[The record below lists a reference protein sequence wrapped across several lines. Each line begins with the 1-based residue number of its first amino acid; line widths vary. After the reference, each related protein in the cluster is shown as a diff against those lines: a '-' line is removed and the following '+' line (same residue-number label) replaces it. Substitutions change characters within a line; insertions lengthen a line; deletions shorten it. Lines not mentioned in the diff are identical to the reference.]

1 MVVDKN
7 SWTGNLQGKL
17 RIPITSAISQYTINL
32 DTDRPVTTVTFWE
45 GTLTGSGSS
54 FTFQSPSYFSGKNT
68 GDILEHGFQVAFPG
82 DIEPRFTSIKLN
94 GVDLCTGE
102 APIATTAEPV
112 ATTLAPLATTLTP
125 VASTSTPVAT
135 TTAPVAPGTTG
146 PTGPNQC
153 SAQPQDYAEAL
164 RLSLLFYEAQRSG
177 PLPSSNRVPWRGDSS
192 TGDRGNA
199 GEDLTGGY
207 HDAGDYVKFGYPMAG
222 AMTILAYGGISY
234 ATAYEAAGQMGYL
247 KDAVKWGTDYI
258 IKAHVSPEEFYCQV
272 GNGDV
277 DHAYPGRP
285 ETMSVARPAYS
296 LTPSRPGSDCAGE
309 SAAALASASVLFAD
323 SDPAYSATLIEH
335 AKQLFSF
342 ADDYRGIYSNS
353 ISDAAKF
360 YK

>member
-1 MVVDKN
+1 MHLFQIHKNMNKRQGPFVKALVDSTIFIYISYNHLFLLPTLIFPGSCDKLVVDKN

-17 RIPITSAISQYTINL
+17 RIPITSAISQYTITLN
-32 DTDRPVTTVTFWE
+32 TDRPVTTVTFWE

-54 FTFQSPSYFSGKNT
+54 FTLQSPSYFSGKNT

-112 ATTLAPLATTLTP
+112 ATTSAPLATTWTP
-125 VASTSTPVAT
+125 VASTSTLVAT

-153 SAQPQDYAEAL
+153 SAQTQDYAEAL

-207 HDAGDYVKFGYPMAG
+207 HDAGDYVKFG
-222 AMTILAYGGISY
+222 
-234 ATAYEAAGQMGYL
+234 
-247 KDAVKWGTDYI
+247 
-258 IKAHVSPEEFYCQV
+258 
-272 GNGDV
+272 
-277 DHAYPGRP
+277 
-285 ETMSVARPAYS
+285 
-296 LTPSRPGSDCAGE
+296 
-309 SAAALASASVLFAD
+309 ALWLV
-323 SDPAYSATLIEH
+323 P
-335 AKQLFSF
+335 
-342 ADDYRGIYSNS
+342 
-353 ISDAAKF
+353 
-360 YK
+360 

>member
-1 MVVDKN
+1 M
-7 SWTGNLQGKL
+7 QGKL
-17 RIPITSAISQYTINL
+17 RIPITSAISQYTITLN
-32 DTDRPVTTVTFWE
+32 TDRPVTTVTFWE
-45 GTLTGSGSS
+45 GTLTGWGSS
-54 FTFQSPSYFSGKNT
+54 FTLQSPSYFSGKNT

-102 APIATTAEPV
+102 APIATTAAPV
-112 ATTLAPLATTLTP
+112 ATTSAPLATTLTP
-125 VASTSTPVAT
+125 VASTSTLVAT
-135 TTAPVAPGTTG
+135 TTVPVAPGTTG

-153 SAQPQDYAEAL
+153 STQPQDYEEAL

>member
-1 MVVDKN
+1 M
-7 SWTGNLQGKL
+7 QGKL
-17 RIPITSAISQYTINL
+17 RIPLTLAISQYTISFT
-32 DTDRPVTTVTFWE
+32 TDRPVTTLTFWE

-54 FTFQSPSYFSGKNT
+54 FTLQCPSYFSGKNI

-82 DIEPRFTSIKLN
+82 EIEPSFTSIKLN

-102 APIATTAEPV
+102 APIGTTAAPV
-112 ATTLAPLATTLTP
+112 ATTAAPLATISTHVAPTAAP
-125 VASTSTPVAT
+125 VGTTAAPVAT
-135 TTAPVAPGTTG
+135 TAAPVAPGTTG
-146 PTGPNQC
+146 PSGPIQC

-222 AMTILAYGGISY
+222 AMTILAYGGVSY

-247 KDAVKWGTDYI
+247 KDAVKWGTDYL

-272 GNGDV
+272 GNGDI

-285 ETMSVARPAYS
+285 ETMSVARPSYS

-309 SAAALASASVLFAD
+309 SSAALASAAVLFAD

-342 ADDYRGIYSNS
+342 ADTYRGVYSNS
-353 ISDAAKF
+353 LSDAAKF